1 MAKVVD
7 LNWPE
12 NHAIRRDGRSVN
24 LATNQAD
31 LPLTAISSFIK
42 GQLWERRKVVDS
54 RKDSISDSR
63 VLTDFNRR
71 QIARERRVFLSAAPF
86 HSRSSRFHPG
96 DSRHW
101 RLPCFLSYCSFLNL
115 DLYQG
120 IELIKICISFSSIQL
135 SSMSIHFSHLSTL
148 YFQAMSN

>member
-1 MAKVVD
+1 MVD

-31 LPLTAISSFIK
+31 LPLTAISSSIK
-42 GQLWERRKVVDS
+42 GQLCERRKVVDS

-63 VLTDFNRR
+63 VLSDFNRR
-71 QIARERRVFLSAAPF
+71 QIARERRVFPPPDHFTAEPHASIRATQDIDA
-86 HSRSSRFHPG
+86 
-96 DSRHW
+96 
-101 RLPCFLSYCSFLNL
+101 LPCFLSYCSYLNFRFVSRNW
-115 DLYQG
+115 
-120 IELIKICISFSSIQL
+120 LIKICISFSSIQL